1 MAGRDIKRYKQPE
14 SDKYLIFTRRGIEI
28 ENYPAILKYLEQ
40 YKEKLTPKPKDFT
53 GKNWPGRKPGTY
65 KWYEIQDA
73 VDYYEEFEKIKI
85 IIPAIVKSA
94 SYTIDFNKSYSND
107 KTSIIPVQEF
117 HLLSLLNSKAV
128 DFFLKHIASTKQNGY
143 FEYKPVYV
151 SKLPIP
157 LLSEE
162 DKKALNRLIE
172 ERIKHS
178 QPIDVDNKID
188 QLVYQLFD
196 LSEEEIEIIENS

>member
-1 MAGRDIKRYKQPE
+1 
-14 SDKYLIFTRRGIEI
+14 
-28 ENYPAILKYLEQ
+28 
-40 YKEKLTPKPKDFT
+40 
-53 GKNWPGRKPGTY
+53 
-65 KWYEIQDA
+65 
-73 VDYYEEFEKIKI
+73 
-85 IIPAIVKSA
+85 
-94 SYTIDFNKSYSND
+94 
-107 KTSIIPVQEF
+107 
-117 HLLSLLNSKAV
+117 LNSKAV